1 MGYHESDTSMRKTL
15 SMGLAM
21 GLVALA
27 QAPRP
32 AKTGPAVG
40 EAVPA
45 FSAADQNGRTQTLA
59 SVVGAKGAM
68 LVFFR
73 SADW

>member
-1 MGYHESDTSMRKTL
+1 MRKTL
-15 SMGLAM
+15 SIGLAI
-21 GLVALA
+21 GLAALA

-45 FSAADQNGRTQTLA
+45 FSAADQNGRTQSLQ
-59 SVVGAKGAM
+59 SLMGAKGAM

>member
-1 MGYHESDTSMRKTL
+1 MCKTF
-15 SMGLAM
+15 SIGLAI
-21 GLVALA
+21 GLAALA
-27 QAPRP
+27 QAPRA

-45 FSAADQNGRTQTLA
+45 FSAADQNGRTQSLQ
-59 SVVGAKGAM
+59 SVMGTKGAM

>member
-1 MGYHESDTSMRKTL
+1 M
-15 SMGLAM
+15 
-21 GLVALA
+21 A

-40 EAVPA
+40 EAAPA

-59 SVVGAKGAM
+59 SVMGAKGVM
-68 LVFFR
+68 LVFYR

>member
-1 MGYHESDTSMRKTL
+1 MRKPL
-15 SMGLAM
+15 SLGLAI
-21 GLVALA
+21 GLAASA

-32 AKTGPAVG
+32 KTGPAVG
-40 EAVPA
+40 EVVPA
-45 FSAADQNGRTQTLA
+45 FSAIDQTGRTQTLT
-59 SVVGAKGAM
+59 SLMGAKGTM

>member
-1 MGYHESDTSMRKTL
+1 MRKSL
-15 SMGLAM
+15 SFGLAI
-21 GLVALA
+21 GFAALA

-32 AKTGPAVG
+32 KTGPAVG

-45 FSAADQNGRTQTLA
+45 FSATDQTGRTQTLT
-59 SVVGAKGAM
+59 SLMGAKGTM
-68 LVFFR
+68 LIFFR

>member
-1 MGYHESDTSMRKTL
+1 MKRKAWTL
-15 SMGLAM
+15 GIAA

-27 QAPRP
+27 QNPRP
-32 AKTGPAVG
+32 VKTGPAVG
-40 EAVPA
+40 EVVPA
-45 FSAADQNGRTQTLA
+45 FSATDQDGRIQTLE
-59 SVVGAKGAM
+59 SVVGANGVM

>member
-1 MGYHESDTSMRKTL
+1 MTGKILTL
-15 SMGLAM
+15 GIAI
-21 GLVALA
+21 GLVAMA
-27 QAPRP
+27 QNPGS

-40 EAVPA
+40 EVVPA
-45 FSAADQNGRTQTLA
+45 FSAPDQNGRMQSLA
-59 SVVGAKGAM
+59 SVVGTKGAM

>member
-1 MGYHESDTSMRKTL
+1 MSRTL
-15 SMGLAM
+15 SVGLVIGLA
-21 GLVALA
+21 ALA

-40 EAVPA
+40 EVVPA
-45 FSAADQNGRTQTLA
+45 FSATDQNGRIQTLA
-59 SVVGAKGAM
+59 SVMGAKGAM